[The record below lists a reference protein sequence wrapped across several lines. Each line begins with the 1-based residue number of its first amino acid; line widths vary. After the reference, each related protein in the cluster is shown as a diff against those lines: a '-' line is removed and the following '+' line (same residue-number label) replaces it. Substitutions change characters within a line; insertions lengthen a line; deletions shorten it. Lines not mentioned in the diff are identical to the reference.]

1 MINLTNRPLS
11 KPEEDVL
18 RLGLNFTPAPTK
30 LPLVDTIAAVEEGA
44 RQLNEEDAED
54 LRGRVCGILRRAKP
68 PKDNLSKEQRKALKE
83 LRSLEN
89 EVILPA
95 DKGKATVMMNRED
108 YDTKMRGMLSTATYK
123 QLKKDPTATQ
133 EGRLSRKLK
142 ELEKKGGIPGGLYHR
157 LRPSGSQPP
166 RIYGLPKI
174 HKDGI
179 PLRPIVSCIGAPSYQ
194 LSKHIASLISPLV
207 GKTASHVKNSR
218 HFVQVMADLRIE
230 VDEVLVSF
238 DMSSLFT
245 NVPVDE
251 AVQVIRDRLQQDE
264 MLADRTTLSPD
275 KVADLLEMCL
285 KSTYFSYG
293 GDFFEQREGSPVS
306 AVVADLYMVF
316 FEELALR
323 TAPTKP
329 RLWKRYVDDTCCIV
343 KKGTVEELLTH
354 LNSVRPSI
362 RFTVEVEKDGR
373 LPFLDT
379 LLQRRDDGSLDVTVY
394 RKPTHTDR
402 YLDFHSNHPPQ
413 VKRGLVKCLFD
424 RARTITTGQ
433 NNLRK
438 EEHHL
443 TRVLRQNGYPSAF
456 IRSSSKPPRQD
467 MEATEALP
475 LEEEHRPPLVM
486 LPYIEGVSE
495 DVKWVCRKFGMKV
508 VFRSGQ
514 SLRSMLT
521 KVKDPLMIEKQ
532 AKVVYRVPCSCGEAY
547 IGETVR
553 RLETKVKEH
562 RDACQKGALEKS
574 ALAEHA
580 WMNHHPIKWEEVS
593 VIDRART
600 AKELLV
606 KEAIHIQLNHP
617 SLNRDGGLE
626 LPRCWMAALKN
637 TGSVSNQ
644 RPVAPTDSSSDST

>member
-1 MINLTNRPLS
+1 M
-11 KPEEDVL
+11 
-18 RLGLNFTPAPTK
+18 
-30 LPLVDTIAAVEEGA
+30 
-44 RQLNEEDAED
+44 
-54 LRGRVCGILRRAKP
+54 
-68 PKDNLSKEQRKALKE
+68 
-83 LRSLEN
+83 
-89 EVILPA
+89 
-95 DKGKATVMMNRED
+95 
-108 YDTKMRGMLSTATYK
+108 
-123 QLKKDPTATQ
+123 
-133 EGRLSRKLK
+133 
-142 ELEKKGGIPGGLYHR
+142 
-157 LRPSGSQPP
+157 
-166 RIYGLPKI
+166 
-174 HKDGI
+174 
-179 PLRPIVSCIGAPSYQ
+179 
-194 LSKHIASLISPLV
+194 
-207 GKTASHVKNSR
+207 
-218 HFVQVMADLRIE
+218 
-230 VDEVLVSF
+230 
-238 DMSSLFT
+238 
-245 NVPVDE
+245 
-251 AVQVIRDRLQQDE
+251 
-264 MLADRTTLSPD
+264 
-275 KVADLLEMCL
+275 
-285 KSTYFSYG
+285 
-293 GDFFEQREGSPVS
+293 
-306 AVVADLYMVF
+306 
-316 FEELALR
+316 
-323 TAPTKP
+323 
-329 RLWKRYVDDTCCIV
+329 
-343 KKGTVEELLTH
+343 EELLTH

-402 YLDFHSNHPPQ
+402 YLDFHSHHPPQ

-443 TRVLRQNGYPSAF
+443 TRVLRQNGYPSTF
-456 IRSSSKPPRQD
+456 IRSSAKPPRPD

-495 DVKWVCRKFGMKV
+495 DVKRVCRKFGMKV

-521 KVKDPLMIEKQ
+521 KVKDPLTIEKQ

-553 RLETKVKEH
+553 RLETRVKEH

-606 KEAIHIQLNHP
+606 KEAIHIRLNHP
-617 SLNRDGGLE
+617 SLNRDEGLE
-626 LPRCWMAALKN
+626 LPRCWMAALKS

-644 RPVAPTDSSSDST
+644 RHVAPTDSAGDST

>member
-1 MINLTNRPLS
+1 MA
-11 KPEEDVL
+11 
-18 RLGLNFTPAPTK
+18 LNFPPVQITSESDLCKNKT
-30 LPLVDTIAAVEEGA
+30 LVD
-44 RQLNEEDAED
+44 
-54 LRGRVCGILRRAKP
+54 
-68 PKDNLSKEQRKALKE
+68 LSCH
-83 LRSLEN
+83 
-89 EVILPA
+89 P
-95 DKGKATVMMNRED
+95 M
-108 YDTKMRGMLSTATYK
+108 
-123 QLKKDPTATQ
+123 
-133 EGRLSRKLK
+133 
-142 ELEKKGGIPGGLYHR
+142 
-157 LRPSGSQPP
+157 
-166 RIYGLPKI
+166 
-174 HKDGI
+174 
-179 PLRPIVSCIGAPSYQ
+179 SYV
-194 LSKHIASLISPLV
+194 L
-207 GKTASHVKNSR
+207 
-218 HFVQVMADLRIE
+218 ADLRIG

-238 DMSSLFT
+238 DVSSLFT

-293 GDFFEQREGSPVS
+293 GDFFEQREGAAMGSPVS
-306 AVVADLYMVF
+306 AVVADLYMEF

-402 YLDFHSNHPPQ
+402 YLDFHSHHPPQ

-443 TRVLRQNGYPSAF
+443 TRVLRQNGYPSTF
-456 IRSSSKPPRQD
+456 IRSSAKPPRPD

-495 DVKWVCRKFGMKV
+495 DVKRVCRKFGMKV

-521 KVKDPLMIEKQ
+521 KVKDPLTIEKQ

-553 RLETKVKEH
+553 RLETRVKEH

-606 KEAIHIQLNHP
+606 KEAIHIRLNHP
-617 SLNRDGGLE
+617 SLNRDEGLE
-626 LPRCWMAALKN
+626 LPRCWMAALKS

-644 RPVAPTDSSSDST
+644 RHVAPTDSAGDST